1 MNWEKTRERLIA
13 CGVAATRLPMQWEYA
28 IDLSETDLRE
38 ANLCWANL
46 RGTDLREANLCEA
59 NLRGADLRGAD
70 LREANLCEANLCWA
84 DLREANLCGADLHEA
99 NLREADLREANLREA
114 NLCWANLRGTDLR
127 EANLCEA
134 DLRGANLREADLRG
148 ADLDFSAWP
157 LWCGSLRI
165 TIDEQQA
172 RQLAYHLA
180 AVLPAEVEGDWVD
193 GLREFADQWDGIE
206 RYGLKKLGAV
216 R

>member
-84 DLREANLCGADLHEA
+84 DLREANLCGADLREA
-99 NLREADLREANLREA
+99 NLREADLREANLR
-114 NLCWANLRGTDLR
+114 G
-127 EANLCEA
+127 
-134 DLRGANLREADLRG
+134 ADLRG